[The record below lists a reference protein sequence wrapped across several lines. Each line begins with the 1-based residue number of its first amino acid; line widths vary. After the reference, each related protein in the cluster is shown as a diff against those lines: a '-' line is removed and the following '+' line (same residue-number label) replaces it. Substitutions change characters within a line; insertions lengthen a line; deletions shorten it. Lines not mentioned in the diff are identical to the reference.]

1 MPKNIPLLLQM
12 AKEQEVTTLCR
23 LVKVICKDGDTFGFT
38 SLDKDLTYDDLASSD
53 GALLYHWLPGVEM
66 SRLQSTIGTGI
77 DNANIAGLVS
87 ALTVVGLTEQNV
99 QAGKLDFAELWVYLI
114 DYTAF
119 DSNGDLIPGNHEI
132 ISRSKWGEVSL
143 ADDVFT
149 GESRS
154 LSQIWKQGIT
164 QVTSLTC
171 RTQFGSH
178 KCGKSFTWDFGT
190 VTSVDSA
197 EPSRVFTASALA
209 GAAGFYV
216 PGVVLW
222 LTGDNAGKYIEVEE
236 FRVAVA
242 GKVELLIPMG
252 FNIQVGD
259 TFQIR
264 QDCSKVWDDASH
276 GCLYHWGTDRPLHF
290 RGEPLIP
297 IGREGE
303 LSTPGAEV

>member
-1 MPKNIPLLLQM
+1 MPKNIPLQLQM
-12 AKEQEVTTLCR
+12 TKEQEVTTLCR

-38 SLDKDLTYDDLASSD
+38 SLDRDLLYDDLSSSN
-53 GALLYHWLPGVEM
+53 GELLYHWLPGVEM

-77 DNANIAGLVS
+77 DNANVDGLVS
-87 ALTVVGLTEQNV
+87 ALSVVGITEMDI
-99 QAGKLDFAELWVYLI
+99 QAGKLDYADLWIYLI
-114 DYTAF
+114 DYTLL
-119 DSNGDLIPGNHEI
+119 DSNGGLVPGLHEI
-132 ISRSKWGEVSL
+132 ISRSKWGEVSTS
-143 ADDVFT
+143 DDFFT

-154 LSQIWKQGIT
+154 LSQIWKQAIT

-171 RTQFGSH
+171 RTQFGSPQ
-178 KCGKSFTWDFGT
+178 CGKSFTWTAGT
-190 VTSVDSA
+190 VTSVDTA

-216 PGVVLW
+216 PGVVYW
-222 LTGDNAGKYIEVEE
+222 LTGNNAGKYIEVEE

-242 GKVELLIPMG
+242 GKVELLLPLG

-259 TFQIR
+259 TFEIR
-264 QDCSKVWDDASH
+264 QDCSKVWDDAAH
-276 GCLYHWGTDRPLHF
+276 GCLYHWAADRPLHF

-303 LSTPGAEV
+303 LSTPGAEL